1 MHLTVPDTWSL
12 RDTGQ
17 SQLSWGM
24 LGLLCT
30 VDARVPQAHPV
41 PSTGEAEPWGAS
53 WPVPAQKTSEL
64 EYLQI
69 HDTGLTAPE
78 APRTAGPAPGSSLG
92 AHRTARRRLPD
103 RGVSATPDCP
113 LHRNIYLFSHST
125 LELPGASA
133 PPPPEAGQEVQR
145 TQPGWGQPDWQ
156 DLRGQGPSLFSEAPQ
171 PPTGASSLP
180 QPVCPCPGLGRGE
193 GNFVGNKLHSVDL
206 AAVQFAAPKQSPGLG
221 PQVCSSS
228 SLVV

>member
-1 MHLTVPDTWSL
+1 M
-12 RDTGQ
+12 
-17 SQLSWGM
+17 
-24 LGLLCT
+24 
-30 VDARVPQAHPV
+30 PQARPA
-41 PSTGEAEPWGAS
+41 PFTGETQPPRGTP
-53 WPVPAQKTSEL
+53 WPVPAQEASKL
-64 EYLQI
+64 EHLQI
-69 HDTGLTAPE
+69 YDTGLTAPQT
-78 APRTAGPAPGSSLG
+78 PRTAGPAPDSSLG

-156 DLRGQGPSLFSEAPQ
+156 GLGARAP
-171 PPTGASSLP
+171 PCSRRPLSHNTRASSLP

-206 AAVQFAAPKQSPGLG
+206 AAELFAALRQSPALG
-221 PQVCSSS
+221 PHLCSSS
-228 SLVV
+228 PLLV